1 MESDLS
7 TTSLVALGKAAGAM
21 LGTWMRLPTL
31 PRSTPGL
38 SAFSSS
44 GAAWKRSPSD
54 SSILL
59 KPRDFSLACSA
70 GFFGMATKGP
80 ATSSAV
86 SV

>member
-7 TTSLVALGKAAGAM
+7 ITSLAALGKAAGAI
-21 LGTWMRLPTL
+21 LGTWMRLPAL
-31 PRSTPGL
+31 LRSTPGL
-38 SAFSSS
+38 SAFSRS
-44 GAAWKRSPSD
+44 GEAWKRSPSD
-54 SSILL
+54 SSTLL
-59 KPRDFSLACSA
+59 KPRDFSFACSA